1 MARFVKRTRM
11 NVRTIRLCLLTFSF
25 ACLAAGARRAAV
37 EDATS
42 EKYLNTQPGVV
53 YVGDEACQECHES
66 QYRDFKKTGMGRSLS
81 IPGPGNWA
89 EFVKPVT
96 LFSKKLHSTYRV
108 SVIDGKMYHTESRR
122 DANGKPEYSE
132 KHQVAFT
139 VGSGDVGRSYL
150 VIKGDAMFLSPISYY
165 SGIRGWD
172 LSPGYEAGQFR
183 GFTRPAGNL
192 CVFCHSGIPLPIAGT
207 RNRYQ
212 NPPFRFLP
220 VGCERCHGPG
230 EIHVRERRENVPL
243 RGPIDFT
250 IVNPSRLPQQ
260 IRNDVCNQCHFGG
273 DAQVLRPG
281 KTYLDFR
288 PGMPLG
294 NVVSIFSAS
303 DSPETGVVKA
313 LDHEAQLEMSRC
325 WRKSNAGLYCITCHD
340 PHVQLHGAEAI
351 AHFRGKCLTCH
362 TVKSCRLPA
371 ARRRTTVPK
380 DNCIHCHMPKKSVVN
395 ISHSALTD
403 HRILRIPTENPP
415 VAAAAGESTG
425 DLICRTKPPQEPD
438 AKPDLRTLAV
448 AYYEVSQVYP
458 TFRQKGFQVLEQAA
472 RELPD
477 DAEIQAAYG
486 LVLLLARPEPPAEA
500 SQTLQKAIDA
510 GSRSVEVRTRLARL
524 RLREGNVAAAMQLY
538 TEAIE
543 ADPYYTPGYL
553 GLADLYAATLDEQ
566 SAAETLKNILKYDPG
581 NEEAR
586 GALANITG
594 KGER

>member
-1 MARFVKRTRM
+1 
-11 NVRTIRLCLLTFSF
+11 
-25 ACLAAGARRAAV
+25 
-37 EDATS
+37 
-42 EKYLNTQPGVV
+42 
-53 YVGDEACQECHES
+53 
-66 QYRDFKKTGMGRSLS
+66 
-81 IPGPGNWA
+81 
-89 EFVKPVT
+89 
-96 LFSKKLHSTYRV
+96 
-108 SVIDGKMYHTESRR
+108 
-122 DANGKPEYSE
+122 
-132 KHQVAFT
+132 
-139 VGSGDVGRSYL
+139 
-150 VIKGDAMFLSPISYY
+150 
-165 SGIRGWD
+165 
-172 LSPGYEAGQFR
+172 
-183 GFTRPAGNL
+183 
-192 CVFCHSGIPLPIAGT
+192 
-207 RNRYQ
+207 
-212 NPPFRFLP
+212 
-220 VGCERCHGPG
+220 
-230 EIHVRERRENVPL
+230 
-243 RGPIDFT
+243 
-250 IVNPSRLPQQ
+250 
-260 IRNDVCNQCHFGG
+260 
-273 DAQVLRPG
+273 
-281 KTYLDFR
+281 
-288 PGMPLG
+288 
-294 NVVSIFSAS
+294 
-303 DSPETGVVKA
+303 
-313 LDHEAQLEMSRC
+313 
-325 WRKSNAGLYCITCHD
+325 
-340 PHVQLHGAEAI
+340 
-351 AHFRGKCLTCH
+351 
-362 TVKSCRLPA
+362 
-371 ARRRTTVPK
+371 
-380 DNCIHCHMPKKSVVN
+380 
-395 ISHSALTD
+395 LTD

-448 AYYEVSQVYP
+448 AYYEVSQDYP